1 MASNGEQSLPVPQIY
16 LDNQATTRCD
26 PRVLK
31 AMLPYF
37 SEHYGNAASSSH
49 RFGWT
54 AEAAVELAREQVA
67 HAIGANTNEIVF
79 CSGATEANNLAIA
92 GAAQAYQARGKH
104 IVVAATEHLSVLDCA
119 SALEQQGFSLSVLPV
134 LKSGAIDPRVLR
146 DALRED
152 TTLVSLMLANNE
164 IGRVQDIAGLS
175 ALVHEFN
182 PKIIFHSDAA
192 QALGKI
198 PVDVKTLG
206 ADLISLSAHKIYG
219 PKGVGALWR
228 RRRPRLVLQPGIVG
242 GGHEWGLRSGTLPV
256 PLLVGFGLAAQLAT
270 DKLSEENE
278 RLRNLSELLLRRLQD
293 ALPGVKLNGS
303 LEHRLPGN
311 LNLAIAGISA
321 DTLLSDLPELA
332 LSTGS
337 ACSSAAGKASH
348 VLAAIVDSAR
358 ARSSLRIGL
367 GRFSTQQEVEE
378 ATGYIV
384 RAVKALRA

>member
-1 MASNGEQSLPVPQIY
+1 MPQIY

-37 SEHYGNAASSSH
+37 SEHYGNASSSSH

-67 HAIGANTNEIVF
+67 GAIGANTNEIVF
-79 CSGATEANNLAIA
+79 CSGATEANNLALV
-92 GAAQAYQARGKH
+92 GVVRAYQARGKH

-119 SALEQQGFSLSVLPV
+119 QALEQQGFSVSVLPV
-134 LKSGAIDPRVLR
+134 RKSGAIDGDVLR
-146 DALRED
+146 AALRED
-152 TTLVSLMLANNE
+152 TTLVSVMLANNE
-164 IGRVQDIAGLS
+164 IGRVQDIAELS

-198 PVDVKTLG
+198 PIDVQALG
-206 ADLISLSAHKIYG
+206 ADLLSFSAHKIYG

-228 RRRPRLVLQPGIVG
+228 RRRPRLVLQPSIVG

-256 PLLVGFGLAAQLAT
+256 PLVVGFGLAAQLAT
-270 DKLSEENE
+270 DKLPEESE
-278 RLRNLSELLLRRLQD
+278 RLGELSELFLRRLQD
-293 ALPGVKLNGS
+293 ALPGVELNGS
-303 LEHRLPGN
+303 LEHRVPGN
-311 LNLAIAGISA
+311 LNLAFAGIGA

-348 VLAAIVDSAR
+348 VLAAIVDSDR

-367 GRFSTQQEVEE
+367 GRFSTVQEVEE
-378 ATGYIV
+378 ATACIT
-384 RAVKALRA
+384 RAVKAMRA